1 MLTEYPSWIQMKE
14 EGNMTADHTRTKSY
28 DCRREI
34 NALILLLILL
44 IVFIGT
50 TSGSPL
56 NNTTALSLSSDQIAG
71 LIHDEQELGLLRQ
84 AYEMAAPLQVQ
95 GFLNQDKF
103 AVIEMRLNMAIKKH
117 NILVAQLFKG
127 NETRIKE
134 MSLDL
139 DIELA

>member
-1 MLTEYPSWIQMKE
+1 MKE
-14 EGNMTADHTRTKSY
+14 AGNMTAAHTRAKSY
-28 DCRREI
+28 DCGREI
-34 NALILLLILL
+34 NALILSFILL
-44 IVFIGT
+44 IVFTGT
-50 TSGSPL
+50 TSGAPL

-71 LIHDEQELGLLRQ
+71 LIYDEQELGLLRQ

-103 AVIEMRLNMAIKKH
+103 AVIEMRLNMAISKH